1 MTSSNNSS
9 KNWSE
14 KYYQKI
20 LPNNFLEHLKFLKYF
35 FLENHLVEARNQYK
49 YSDEH
54 KKFVHILE
62 AVNYLKV
69 AGNQGQ
75 LLPQTY
81 FEFGCHSGRTF
92 IAAVNASNFL
102 KAKNID
108 FYAFDSFKGLPS
120 TNSKIDGIFKSGT
133 FNTSLNKFN
142 RIVKSKTRTKLKKE
156 NIIEGFYENS
166 LTKELQIKM
175 PKIGI
180 AHIDVDLYS
189 STVKVLEFITPLL
202 VPGSVILFDD
212 WYCFPASSDMGER
225 KAFNEFLEKNIN
237 FKVEEWKAYSTFG
250 KSFLITN
257 I

>member
-1 MTSSNNSS
+1 
-9 KNWSE
+9 
-14 KYYQKI
+14 
-20 LPNNFLEHLKFLKYF
+20 
-35 FLENHLVEARNQYK
+35 
-49 YSDEH
+49 
-54 KKFVHILE
+54 
-62 AVNYLKV
+62 
-69 AGNQGQ
+69 
-75 LLPQTY
+75 
-81 FEFGCHSGRTF
+81 
-92 IAAVNASNFL
+92 
-102 KAKNID
+102 
-108 FYAFDSFKGLPS
+108 
-120 TNSKIDGIFKSGT
+120 
-133 FNTSLNKFN
+133 
-142 RIVKSKTRTKLKKE
+142 
-156 NIIEGFYENS
+156 
-166 LTKELQIKM
+166 M